1 MWPIH
6 DTSKEIV
13 CMTTTSQPPKPVV
26 LCILDGWG
34 LSEETEFNAVAQANT
49 PTYDRLMRDYPHA
62 TLLASGEAVGLPE
75 GQMGNS
81 EVGHTNIGAGRV
93 VWMDLPKINNAIK
106 DGSFAQNAAL
116 QRFIK
121 ALKNSGGTAHLAG
134 LASPGGVHA
143 HLKHIAKAAQVIAA
157 AGVPVRV
164 HAFLD
169 GRDVPPKSAIG
180 QIETLEAALPE
191 GAKIATVIGR
201 FFAMDR
207 DNRWERVQKAYDLM
221 VNAKGGAA
229 KTATAAIQAAY
240 AAGETDEFVS
250 PYVIGDY
257 AGMVDGDGLLFMN
270 FRADRARE
278 ILRALAEPGFD
289 AFETGPRPAFAI
301 VTGIAE
307 YSTLHNKYME
317 VMYPSEPI
325 VNTLGHWVASHG
337 LSQLRLAET
346 EKYPHVTFFLNGG
359 EEAPEVHEDRYVA
372 PSPHVKTYDMQPEM
386 SAAEVTEHFV
396 AAIKSQDYDLIV
408 VNYANPDM
416 VGHTGDLAA
425 AVKACEAVD
434 AGVSQVLDALESVG
448 GTMLLTADHGNCEVM
463 VDPITGAP
471 HTAHTLNPVPVVL
484 FNGPEGAGLRAGR
497 LADLAPSLLELL
509 QLAPPKEMTGVSLIT
524 H

>member
-1 MWPIH
+1 
-6 DTSKEIV
+6 
-13 CMTTTSQPPKPVV
+13 MTTKSQPPKPVV

-34 LSEETEFNAVAQANT
+34 LSEDTTYNAVAQANT
-49 PTYDRLMRDYPHA
+49 PAFDRLMQNYPNA
-62 TLLASGEAVGLPE
+62 TLAACGEDVGLPN

-106 DGSFAQNAAL
+106 DGSFAENPAL
-116 QRFIK
+116 QHLIAKLK
-121 ALKNSGGTAHLAG
+121 ANGGTAHLAG

-143 HLKHIAKAAQVIAA
+143 HQDHIAKAAQVIAA
-157 AGVPVRV
+157 AGVPVLL

-180 QIETLEAALPE
+180 QIEKLEADLPD
-191 GAKIATVIGR
+191 GAKIATCIGR

-207 DNRWERVQKAYDLM
+207 DNRWERVQNAYELM
-221 VNAKGGAA
+221 VNAKGARA
-229 KTATAAIQAAY
+229 DSAIAAIEAAY
-240 AAGETDEFVS
+240 DAGETDEFIS
-250 PYVIGDY
+250 PAVIDDY
-257 AGMVDGDGLLFMN
+257 TGMKDGDGLLFLN
-270 FRADRARE
+270 FRADRARQ

-289 AFETGPRPAFAI
+289 AFETGPRPQFSV

-317 VMYPSEPI
+317 VMYPSAPI
-325 VNTLGHWVASHG
+325 VNTLGHWVSTHG
-337 LSQLRLAET
+337 LSQFRLAET

-359 EEAPEVHEDRYVA
+359 EETPEAHEDRYVA
-372 PSPHVKTYDMQPEM
+372 PSPKVRTYDMQPEM

-396 AAIKSQDYDLIV
+396 EAITSQAYDLIV

-425 AVKACEAVD
+425 AAKACEAVD
-434 AGVSQVLDALESVG
+434 AGVSKVLDALESVG
-448 GTMLLTADHGNCEVM
+448 GTMILTADHGNCEVM
-463 VDPITGAP
+463 VDPITGDP

-484 FNGPEGAGLRAGR
+484 FNGPKGAGLRTGGR
-497 LADLAPSLLELL
+497 LADLAPSLLELM
-509 QLAPPKEMTGVSLIT
+509 QLENPQEMTGVSLIT
-524 H
+524 R

>member
-1 MWPIH
+1 
-6 DTSKEIV
+6 
-13 CMTTTSQPPKPVV
+13 MTTNSLPPKPVV

-34 LSEETEFNAVAQANT
+34 LSDDTEFNAVAHAKT
-49 PTYDRLMRDYPHA
+49 PAFDRLMRDYPNA
-62 TLLASGEAVGLPE
+62 TLIACGEDVGLPE

-93 VWMDLPKINNAIK
+93 VWMDLPKINNEIS
-106 DGSFAQNAAL
+106 DGSFDQNQAL
-116 QRFIK
+116 LRFIATLK
-121 ALKNSGGTAHLAG
+121 ANGGTAHLAG

-143 HLKHIAKAAQVIAA
+143 HQNHIAKAAQVIAA
-157 AGVPVRV
+157 AGVPVRL

-169 GRDVPPKSAIG
+169 GRDVPPKSALG
-180 QIETLEAALPE
+180 QIETLEDALPD

-207 DNRWERVQKAYDLM
+207 DNRWERVQKAYELM
-221 VNAKGGAA
+221 ANAKGAA
-229 KTATAAIQAAY
+229 ALSARAAIQAAY
-240 AAGETDEFVS
+240 DGDETDEFIS
-250 PYVIGDY
+250 PAVIGDY
-257 AGMVDGDGLLFMN
+257 AGMQDGDGLLFLN

-289 AFETGPRPAFAI
+289 AFETGPRPQFS
-301 VTGIAE
+301 VLTGIAE
-307 YSTLHNKYME
+307 YSTLHNEYME

-325 VNTLGHWVASHG
+325 VNTLGHWVSTHG

-359 EEAPEVHEDRYVA
+359 EEAPEAHEDRYVA
-372 PSPHVKTYDMQPEM
+372 PSPRVKTYDMQPEM

-396 AAIKSQDYDLIV
+396 EAITSQSYDLIV

-416 VGHTGDLAA
+416 VGHTGDLGAA
-425 AVKACEAVD
+425 TLACEAVD
-434 AGVSQVLDALESVG
+434 KGLAQVLDALETVG
-448 GTMLLTADHGNCEVM
+448 GTMIVTADHGNCEVM
-463 VDPITGAP
+463 VDPITGEP
-471 HTAHTLNPVPVVL
+471 HTAHTLNPVPVAL
-484 FNGPEGAGLRAGR
+484 FNGPKGAGLRAGR

-509 QLAPPKEMTGVSLIT
+509 QLNQPEEMTGVSLIT